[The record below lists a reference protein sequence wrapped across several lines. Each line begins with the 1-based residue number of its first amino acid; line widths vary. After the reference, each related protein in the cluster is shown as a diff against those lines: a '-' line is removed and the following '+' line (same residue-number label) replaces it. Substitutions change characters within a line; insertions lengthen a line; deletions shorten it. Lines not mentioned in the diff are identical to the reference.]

1 MGHDETGRIL
11 IVDDQAAI
19 CYAMQRFLVAEG
31 FEVETAGGGE
41 EALSI
46 LSHRSVNV
54 VVMDVTMPG
63 MDGLKALA
71 RIKELHPATQVILM
85 TAFSSTERA
94 IEAMKQGAF
103 DFLLKPFDNAHLLK
117 VVTDALQS
125 GQMLADLVF
134 DRQVQEDGPEER
146 IVGNSRKMLEIFKQI
161 GKAAPTEATVLI
173 QGETGTGKELV
184 ARAIYQHS
192 RRTRKPFLAIN
203 CSAIPDA
210 LLESE
215 LFGHEKGAFTGAA
228 VRHPGKFEQ
237 CNGGTIF
244 LDEIGDLPLPLQG
257 KLLRVLQ
264 DGSFQRVGGTETLR
278 VDVRLIAA
286 THRDLTDMVRKQN
299 FREDLFYRIN
309 VLTIILP
316 PLRERRED
324 IEELCIYSIR
334 KYNRLFN
341 KNIRSIASDTLER
354 LKCHTWPGN
363 VRELENVI
371 QKAVL
376 LASDN
381 SQELTLPASGVQGCS
396 FHSPLSCQNV
406 VEGFVE
412 RLFADG
418 MPCSLP
424 DLIQQM
430 ETRMVA
436 RALAL
441 TAQNQVQAA
450 RLLGIARNTLR
461 KKLMDTSSY

>member
-1 MGHDETGRIL
+1 MDHDETGRVL

-19 CYAMQRFLVAEG
+19 CYAMQRFLAAEG
-31 FEVETAGGGE
+31 FDVETACGGE

-46 LSHRSVNV
+46 LAQHPINV

-63 MDGLKALA
+63 MDGLKALS
-71 RIKELHPATQVILM
+71 RIKEAYPATQVILM

-103 DFLLKPFDNAHLLK
+103 DFLLKPLDNAHLLK

-125 GQMLADLVF
+125 GRMLADLVF
-134 DRQVQEDGPEER
+134 DGQDQADGSEER
-146 IVGNSRKMLEIFKQI
+146 IVGDSRKMLEIFKQI

-173 QGETGTGKELV
+173 LGETGTGKELV
-184 ARAIYQHS
+184 ARALYQHS

-203 CSAIPDA
+203 CSAIPDT

-215 LFGHEKGAFTGAA
+215 LFGHEKGAFTGAV

-237 CNGGTIF
+237 CHGGTIF

-264 DGSFQRVGGTETLR
+264 DGSFQRVGGTETLQI
-278 VDVRLIAA
+278 DVRLIAA
-286 THRDLTDMVRKQN
+286 THRDLTEMVRKKT

-309 VLTIILP
+309 VITISLP
-316 PLRERRED
+316 PLRERKED
-324 IEELCIYSIR
+324 IEELSAYFIR

-341 KNIRSIASDTLER
+341 KNIRYIASDTLER

-371 QKAVL
+371 QKTMVL
-376 LASDN
+376 APGSAL
-381 SQELTLPASGVQGCS
+381 ELSFPAPYDHECC

-406 VEGFVE
+406 VDNFVE
-412 RLFADG
+412 RLFAFG
-418 MPCSLP
+418 IPCSLP
-424 DLIQQM
+424 ELIQQM
-430 ETRMVA
+430 ETSMVA
-436 RALAL
+436 KALAL

-461 KKLMDTSSY
+461 KKQMD